1 MLCQKEL
8 RERERNRERG
18 ERESERKGGGGGAKR
33 TGVHHA
39 DWRVCMPN
47 GVHVGGVACQWG
59 RTRARCSRGAGK
71 KNQTGGVHTHTYTRT
86 CTHTHTHTAALP
98 DCMRVF
104 PQRLLAHYFLE
115 RLKNGGR
122 NDGFYDPEKD
132 HVGFLLV
139 QVMMIMIMIVQ

>member
-1 MLCQKEL
+1 M
-8 RERERNRERG
+8 
-18 ERESERKGGGGGAKR
+18 R
-33 TGVHHA
+33 TGVCA
-39 DWRVCMPN
+39 CRMACMWAEWRAS
-47 GVHVGGVACQWG
+47 GAALARAVAVV
-59 RTRARCSRGAGK
+59 RVK
-71 KNQTGGVHTHTYTRT
+71 KIRLAVYTHTYTRT

-132 HVGFLLV
+132 PVGFLLV